1 MLLFSTMFVIV
12 NIFFSPFA
20 PSLSSDR
27 VLLFARRRSFTFQLG
42 TLLRDSL
49 LLFFFI
55 YLFTP
60 SDLCACCA
68 SLQSFTIVE
77 ILFGFFVCMSSI
89 LHFFLSSWWLRLIQS
104 SSYIKPRLSAC
115 DIYRSLIFTFCR
127 RRCCQKRVRFS
138 IRKETVFRVQR
149 GGGELLQLNYGL
161 NSPLFIYV
169 FFCWVVVVGISSSRS
184 RQQWSQTRKIFPLMT
199 SKSKT
204 IFLPSSSPYN
214 PSLMR

>member
-89 LHFFLSSWWLRLIQS
+89 LHFFFVVVMASPHSIIIIHQASLKCMRYLSVADLHVLSSSLLSEKSQIFNQKRNCLQS
-104 SSYIKPRLSAC
+104 SA
-115 DIYRSLIFTFCR
+115 
-127 RRCCQKRVRFS
+127 
-138 IRKETVFRVQR
+138 
-149 GGGELLQLNYGL
+149 GG
-161 NSPLFIYV
+161 
-169 FFCWVVVVGISSSRS
+169 W
-184 RQQWSQTRKIFPLMT
+184 
-199 SKSKT
+199 
-204 IFLPSSSPYN
+204 
-214 PSLMR
+214 